1 MPGCEMKKAYLLL
14 QCALPILAGCAA
26 NSTPAPAPTPVSV
39 LVTPS
44 SATVAPGTSAQLTA
58 SVTGDSAGKG
68 VNWTVT
74 CSTQQCGSVSPASTP
89 SGVPTTYTAPSPPST
104 SLTVTITAASVADG
118 SKAASA
124 IITVPAIQVAI
135 NPASV
140 SVATLGTQQFTAT
153 VMNDPNNKGVSWS
166 LTQGGANCSPG
177 CGTIAPATTP
187 SGNAA
192 TYTAPSTVPRNPNV
206 TVVTTSMAN
215 TAVSATATITVTTGV
230 GVSVSP
236 GAANVSVNATQQFT
250 ATVTNDPSNK
260 GVNWTLSQSGTP
272 CSPGCGTIS
281 PASTASGAATTYT
294 APSAVPIPAQVTVSA
309 ISVADI
315 TKSATATVT
324 VLPPIAVSISPTTA
338 NVSVNAMQQFTAT
351 VTNDPNNKG
360 VSWTLTQ
367 SGTPCSPGCGT
378 ISPVNTAS
386 GAATTYTAPSVVPAN
401 PNVTIVATS
410 VANTAVSATAA
421 VTVTPGVGVS
431 VSPATANVNAN
442 ATQQFTATVTN
453 DPSSRGVS
461 WTLTQGGA
469 VCSPGCGTIAP
480 PTTAS
485 GSPASY
491 TAPSTI
497 PANPNVTVVATS
509 VADTTKSAT
518 ATVTVTAAVGV
529 SVSPATASVGVT
541 GTQQFTATV
550 TNDPSNKGVSWTL
563 MQSATPCSPGCGT
576 ISPVNTGSGVATTY
590 TAPSAVPTPAQVTV
604 TATSV
609 ADTTKFAAATVTVAP
624 PIGVTVSPSS
634 ASVSVNATQQFT
646 ATVTNDPSNKGVNW
660 TLMQSGIPCSPGCGT
675 ITPAS
680 TASGAATTYT
690 APSAVPSPA
699 QITINA
705 ISVAD
710 TTKSATATVTVMP
723 PIAVS
728 VSPTTANVTV
738 NTTQQFTAAVT
749 NDPSNKG
756 VNWTLTQGGTPCSP
770 SCGTIA
776 PATTSSGSAATYTAP
791 GTVPANPNVSVVATS
806 AADATKSATA
816 TATVTPPIAVS
827 VSPTTANVD
836 VTKTQQFTATV
847 TNDPSNKG
855 VNWTLTQSGTPC
867 SPGCGTISPVNT
879 ASGAGTTYT
888 APSAVP
894 SPAQVTVTAI
904 SAADTTKSALATVT
918 VTVPIAVSVSPAT
931 ANVTANTTQQFT
943 ATVTNDPSNK
953 GVSWMLTQGGAVCS
967 PNCGT
972 IAPATTA
979 SGSPASYTAPA
990 TAPANP
996 NVTVVATSVANTT
1009 VSATAAVA
1017 VTPAIAVS
1025 VLPTSASVNV
1035 NKTQQFTAT
1044 VTNDAGNKGVNW
1056 TLTQSGTPCSPG
1068 CGTMSPASTASGVA
1082 MTYTAPSAV
1091 PSPAQV
1097 TVTAISAAD
1106 TTKFAAATVTVT
1118 PPIAVSVL
1126 PATAN
1131 VPVTGT
1137 QQFTATVTNEA
1148 GNKGV
1153 SWTLTQSGTV
1163 CSPGCG
1169 TIAPATTPSGTAAT
1183 YTAPGSV
1190 PVNAD
1195 VTIVATSVADTT
1207 ASATATAAIK
1217 GVTVS
1222 VAPTTTSVNVNKT
1235 QPFTATVTNDSSNK
1249 GVSWTLTQSGTACSP
1264 SCGTINP
1271 ANTASGVSTTYTAPA
1286 SVPTPAQVT
1295 LTATSVADS
1304 TKSAAATVTVTPP
1317 ISVSVSPT
1325 TANVLLG
1332 TTQQFTA
1339 TVSNDASNSGVSWS
1353 LMQNGSNC
1361 SPTCGTLSSASTSSG
1376 TAVTYTAPAS
1386 MPAPAG
1392 VTIVATA
1399 VADTTESISALI
1411 AVTGP
1416 CGTGNEA
1423 LLKGQYAFLLRG
1435 FDANGPVGIAGS
1447 FDADGAGNI
1456 AKTVGLEDI
1465 NRSSGPQ
1472 TNLTILSAGSSY
1484 SVGSDNRGCMTLVN
1498 STGTT
1503 TTLRFALGS
1512 IAGTPGIANKGW
1524 IEEFDDATGTGTRAA
1539 VGEIRLQDPAS
1550 FSNTQFSGPYAFG
1563 FYGQDGGGVRFAVA
1577 GTFTPDGLRAITAG
1591 AFDSDAGGTLSAN
1604 TPIAGASYSVGPN
1617 GRGTMSVG
1625 ITVGGTNHLAMY
1637 MINSSDAFFVTT
1649 DSLALAPIFSG
1660 EAQRSATAFT
1670 TLSLN
1675 GTAVFHL
1682 SGDSS
1687 NMGHDAVLALASA
1700 DGTGNLT
1707 SFHIFQNIEGIFTTQ
1722 TVTTGT
1728 YSVAPNGRVTLSG
1741 VGLNPPPVLYLSAQN
1756 QGFVVGTGPFSE
1768 IGKFEQ
1774 QTGGPFSNAS
1784 FSGAYFF
1791 GTETPL
1797 SPFGLVETGT
1807 LTADSSTATT
1817 AVTSDQANDGN
1828 GVLVPNS
1835 TFNYTFA
1842 FAPDGTG
1849 NIGGGTTTTILIS
1862 PSRLVYMQNTQLP
1875 PIIFVIEK

>member
-1 MPGCEMKKAYLLL
+1 M
-14 QCALPILAGCAA
+14 
-26 NSTPAPAPTPVSV
+26 
-39 LVTPS
+39 
-44 SATVAPGTSAQLTA
+44 
-58 SVTGDSAGKG
+58 
-68 VNWTVT
+68 
-74 CSTQQCGSVSPASTP
+74 
-89 SGVPTTYTAPSPPST
+89 
-104 SLTVTITAASVADG
+104 
-118 SKAASA
+118 
-124 IITVPAIQVAI
+124 
-135 NPASV
+135 
-140 SVATLGTQQFTAT
+140 
-153 VMNDPNNKGVSWS
+153 
-166 LTQGGANCSPG
+166 
-177 CGTIAPATTP
+177 
-187 SGNAA
+187 
-192 TYTAPSTVPRNPNV
+192 
-206 TVVTTSMAN
+206 
-215 TAVSATATITVTTGV
+215 
-230 GVSVSP
+230 
-236 GAANVSVNATQQFT
+236 
-250 ATVTNDPSNK
+250 
-260 GVNWTLSQSGTP
+260 
-272 CSPGCGTIS
+272 
-281 PASTASGAATTYT
+281 
-294 APSAVPIPAQVTVSA
+294 
-309 ISVADI
+309 
-315 TKSATATVT
+315 
-324 VLPPIAVSISPTTA
+324 
-338 NVSVNAMQQFTAT
+338 
-351 VTNDPNNKG
+351 
-360 VSWTLTQ
+360 
-367 SGTPCSPGCGT
+367 
-378 ISPVNTAS
+378 
-386 GAATTYTAPSVVPAN
+386 
-401 PNVTIVATS
+401 
-410 VANTAVSATAA
+410 
-421 VTVTPGVGVS
+421 
-431 VSPATANVNAN
+431 
-442 ATQQFTATVTN
+442 
-453 DPSSRGVS
+453 
-461 WTLTQGGA
+461 
-469 VCSPGCGTIAP
+469 
-480 PTTAS
+480 
-485 GSPASY
+485 
-491 TAPSTI
+491 
-497 PANPNVTVVATS
+497 
-509 VADTTKSAT
+509 
-518 ATVTVTAAVGV
+518 
-529 SVSPATASVGVT
+529 
-541 GTQQFTATV
+541 
-550 TNDPSNKGVSWTL
+550 
-563 MQSATPCSPGCGT
+563 
-576 ISPVNTGSGVATTY
+576 
-590 TAPSAVPTPAQVTV
+590 
-604 TATSV
+604 
-609 ADTTKFAAATVTVAP
+609 
-624 PIGVTVSPSS
+624 
-634 ASVSVNATQQFT
+634 
-646 ATVTNDPSNKGVNW
+646 
-660 TLMQSGIPCSPGCGT
+660 
-675 ITPAS
+675 
-680 TASGAATTYT
+680 
-690 APSAVPSPA
+690 
-699 QITINA
+699 
-705 ISVAD
+705 
-710 TTKSATATVTVMP
+710 
-723 PIAVS
+723 
-728 VSPTTANVTV
+728 
-738 NTTQQFTAAVT
+738 
-749 NDPSNKG
+749 
-756 VNWTLTQGGTPCSP
+756 
-770 SCGTIA
+770 
-776 PATTSSGSAATYTAP
+776 
-791 GTVPANPNVSVVATS
+791 
-806 AADATKSATA
+806 
-816 TATVTPPIAVS
+816 
-827 VSPTTANVD
+827 
-836 VTKTQQFTATV
+836 
-847 TNDPSNKG
+847 
-855 VNWTLTQSGTPC
+855 
-867 SPGCGTISPVNT
+867 
-879 ASGAGTTYT
+879 TYT

-904 SAADTTKSALATVT
+904 SAADTTKSAVATVT

-931 ANVTANTTQQFT
+931 ASVTANTTQQFT

-953 GVSWMLTQGGAVCS
+953 GVSWTLTQGGAVCS

-1009 VSATAAVA
+1009 VSATASVA

-1025 VLPTSASVNV
+1025 VLPTTASANV

-1068 CGTMSPASTASGVA
+1068 CGTINPVNTASGA
-1082 MTYTAPSAV
+1082 ATTYTAPSAV
-1091 PSPAQV
+1091 PTPAQV
-1097 TVTAISAAD
+1097 TVTAVSVAD
-1106 TTKFAAATVTVT
+1106 TTKSAAATMTIT
-1118 PPIAVSVL
+1118 PPIAVSVS

-1137 QQFTATVTNEA
+1137 QQFTATVTNDA

-1153 SWTLTQSGTV
+1153 SWTLTQSGTG

-1195 VTIVATSVADTT
+1195 VTIVATSVAETT
-1207 ASATATAAIK
+1207 VSATATAAIK

-1235 QPFTATVTNDSSNK
+1235 QPFTATVTNDLSNK

-1361 SPTCGTLSSASTSSG
+1361 SPTCGTLSSASTWSG

-1399 VADTTESISALI
+1399 VADITKSASALVT
-1411 AVTGP
+1411 VTGP

-1423 LLKGQYAFLLRG
+1423 LLKGQYAFLLQG

-1484 SVGSDNRGCMTLVN
+1484 SVGSDNRGCMTVVN
-1498 STGTT
+1498 SAGTT
-1503 TTLRFALGS
+1503 TTFRFALGS
-1512 IAGTPGIANKGW
+1512 ITGTPGIANKGW
-1524 IEEFDDATGTGTRAA
+1524 IEEFDDATGMGTRVA
-1539 VGEIRLQDPAS
+1539 VGEIRLQDPTS
-1550 FSNTQFSGPYAFG
+1550 FSDTQFSGPYAFG
-1563 FYGQDGGGVRFAVA
+1563 FYGQDNGGVRFAVA
-1577 GTFTPDGLRAITAG
+1577 GTFTTNGLGAITGTGG
-1591 AFDSDAGGTLSAN
+1591 AFDSDAGGTLSTD
-1604 TPIAGASYSVGPN
+1604 TPITSGSYSVGPN
-1617 GRGTMSVG
+1617 SRGTLSVG
-1625 ITVGGTNHLAMY
+1625 ITTSANHLAMY

-1649 DSLALAPIFSG
+1649 DSLAVAPIFSG
-1660 EAQRSATAFT
+1660 EAQRSAAAFT

-1687 NMGHDAVLALASA
+1687 NMGHDSVLALASA

-1707 SFHIFQNIEGIFTTQ
+1707 SFHIFQNIEGVFTTQ

-1728 YSVAPNGRVTLSG
+1728 YSVAPNGRVTLSS
-1741 VGLNPPPVLYLSAQN
+1741 VGLNPPPVLYLTAQN

-1791 GTETPL
+1791 GTETPV

-1807 LTADSSTATT
+1807 LTADSSTATV
-1817 AVTSDQANDGN
+1817 AVTSDQANEGN

-1875 PIIFVIEK
+1875 PIIFVIGK